1 MENVIITGGT
11 RGIGKAISTKLI
23 NEGYYVYIIYRNRD
37 KDALEFSDKFDS
49 QNHEIH
55 RFDISNKNEVN
66 EFFKILNRNSLE
78 TIALVNNA
86 GIYHFPQK
94 ENEEDVIKTN
104 VLGTY
109 YMTNAFAE
117 YRRERNFK
125 DIGAVVNIG
134 STTGMHGP
142 TGSEI
147 YAASKS
153 AMHRLIS
160 VQAAKYAKEN
170 LLHINTIAPGPV
182 PTELLLSVPA
192 SQGIDKLT
200 TQTPAGRLTKPEEVA
215 ELAYFL
221 IKNRKLNIVGAEISI
236 DGGRILGF

>member
-1 MENVIITGGT
+1 MVSVIITGGT
-11 RGIGKAISTKLI
+11 RGIGRAISTKLI
-23 NEGYYVYIIYRNRD
+23 NEGYHIYAIYRNRHEEAQ
-37 KDALEFSDKFDS
+37 KFSEQFDS
-49 QNHEIH
+49 INISLHQV
-55 RFDISNKNEVN
+55 DISNRDEVSD
-66 EFFKILNRNSLE
+66 FFNKIRMSSIE

-86 GIYHFPQK
+86 GIYHVPQK
-94 ENEEDVIKTN
+94 KNEEDVFKSN
-104 VLGTY
+104 VLGTH

-117 YRRERNFK
+117 YRRAGNFI

-160 VQAAKYAKEN
+160 VQAYKFAKEN
-170 LLHINTIAPGPV
+170 ILHINTIAPGPV

-192 SQGIDKLT
+192 SQGIDKMT
-200 TQTPAGRLTKPEEVA
+200 AQTPTGRLTKPEEIAV
-215 ELAYFL
+215 LAYFL
-221 IKNRKLNIVGAEISI
+221 IKNRNLNIVGAEISI